1 MKLLPQSHL
10 YSTGSSRHCSHRLLA
25 VANGR
30 LLACLHSCK
39 TSGSQV
45 PLRGLC
51 DAHSCKL
58 VPVPACGSM
67 QLAKAHATPCPSPQQ
82 AKSRSHS
89 LMDKLTRAC
98 SGQSTAES
106 DPMSGGVWVDVVDPD
121 GRR

>member
-1 MKLLPQSHL
+1 MM
-10 YSTGSSRHCSHRLLA
+10 C
-25 VANGR
+25 
-30 LLACLHSCK
+30 
-39 TSGSQV
+39 TSGLQV
-45 PLRGLC
+45 PLRDLC

-58 VPVPACGSM
+58 APVPACGSM

-89 LMDKLTRAC
+89 LMGKLARAF

-106 DPMSGGVWVDVVDPD
+106 DPMSGSVWVCVVDPD